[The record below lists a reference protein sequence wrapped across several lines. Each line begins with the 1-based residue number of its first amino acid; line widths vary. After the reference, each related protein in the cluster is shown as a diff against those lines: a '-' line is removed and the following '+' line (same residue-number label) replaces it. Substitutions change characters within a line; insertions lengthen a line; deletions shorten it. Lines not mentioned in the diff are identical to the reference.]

1 MKTKEFTKKM
11 DLNKKTIVNLR
22 NEKLVNVK
30 GGLSNHSNCQCLT
43 TNLSVCLDPYATVC
57 AC

>member
-30 GGLSNHSNCQCLT
+30 GGMSNLSNCQCLN